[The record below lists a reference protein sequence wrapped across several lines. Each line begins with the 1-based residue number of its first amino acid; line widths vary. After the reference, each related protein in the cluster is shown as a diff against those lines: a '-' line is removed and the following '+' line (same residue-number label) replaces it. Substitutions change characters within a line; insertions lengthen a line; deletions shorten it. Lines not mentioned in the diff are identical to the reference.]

1 MYCTL
6 LVPDLF
12 WPDDRAREACRDLAS
27 KNLQTLLARA
37 HASRHPAIETEGWLC
52 QAFEV
57 ERQQDWPV
65 APLTLALDGGDT
77 DGAYWLRADP
87 VHLQLQRD
95 RVAIMDPETLQLT
108 QQDADTLVAALNT
121 QFAGDG
127 LRFEARAPHRW
138 YVRLPR
144 RPDLGTVT
152 ISAAAGRDVRDV
164 LPQGAD
170 ASSWRQIGNE
180 IQMLLH
186 AHPLNEAR
194 ADAGLPPVNSVWL
207 WGGGTHAPV
216 PGRLF
221 SAVWS
226 DDALAQALGA
236 SADAHAAALP
246 SDAHAWLVATS
257 TLPAAP
263 AQLVVLDACAR
274 AVRYGDIHGWRSA
287 IAALEQQWIA
297 PLLTALR
304 GGRITRL
311 ALAAPCASASWR
323 FELARA
329 GLYKFWMP
337 ARPLSDYGSHG
348 AA

>member
-1 MYCTL
+1 MHCTL

-12 WPDDRAREACRDLAS
+12 WPDDRAREACRDLAP

-37 HASRHPAIETEGWLC
+37 HASQHPPIETEGWLC

-77 DGAYWLRADP
+77 DDAYWLRADP

-95 RVAIMDPETLQLT
+95 RVALMDPETLQLS
-108 QQDADTLVAALNT
+108 QQDADTLVAALNM

-127 LRFEARAPHRW
+127 LRFEACTPRRW
-138 YVRLPR
+138 YLRLPR
-144 RPDLGTVT
+144 RPKLDTVT
-152 ISAAAGRDVRDV
+152 ISAAAGRDVSEV

-186 AHPLNEAR
+186 AQPVNEAR
-194 ADAGLPPVNSVWL
+194 VEAGLSPVNSVWL
-207 WGGGTHAPV
+207 WGGGTHTPV

-246 SDAHAWLVATS
+246 PDAHAWLAAAS
-257 TLPAAP
+257 ALPAAP
-263 AQLVVLDACAR
+263 TQLVVIDACAR
-274 AVRYGDIHGWRSA
+274 AMRYGDLHGWRSA
-287 IAALEQQWIA
+287 IAALEEQWIA
-297 PLLTALR
+297 PLLAALR
-304 GGRITRL
+304 AGRITQL
-311 ALAAPCASASWR
+311 ALATPCASASWR
-323 FELARA
+323 FDLTRA
-329 GLYKFWMP
+329 CLYKFWIP
-337 ARPLSDYGSHG
+337 VRPLTYYGNG
-348 AA
+348 TA